1 MAEIGIESRRE
12 SSPIPGQFP
21 KLKTLHVWWARRP
34 LVASAAA
41 VVGSLMPAWSPELA
55 QRFEDRPE
63 LATAKDYREWFL
75 RLCGVWGDPVAA
87 RRASDAAKAR
97 GERLPGNP
105 FTYKQAYKNSPTP
118 EHLALLHRLLE
129 STWGRMPTVSDPTAG
144 GGSIPYEALR
154 YRLPTHANDLNPV
167 ATAVLEA
174 GLEFPA
180 RYGPDLAADLRRWG
194 DELVNRLQAR
204 LAPFFEAHHNQKE
217 RAANFIF
224 ARTVAC
230 PRTDKTVPLLPNR
243 WLRRG
248 DKPVAVRVIT
258 HSGAVER
265 AEPGFELVE
274 GDEIDFDPDRGT
286 ITRGKAVSV
295 WDHLIIDGDYI
306 KAEARAGRMGEVLYA
321 VAIRTP
327 KGRGFRAPTATDFEA
342 LAAAE
347 RERARLAP
355 QWQRDDLLPDEPIP
369 DGNKTREPHNY
380 GMYRWRQMFTP
391 RQLLV
396 HGCFVQQ
403 WRKLTTDIRAEIAER
418 DRAEAVAAL
427 LAFMGDKALAFNSKQ
442 CGWHVSRQT
451 IAPAFSM
458 HAFPLKWTFA
468 EFEAGTE
475 LFAWTLSQL
484 LDAYTQIAELLVGVD
499 ASSTLEQARVT
510 PAQVQITTSNAAN
523 MTAAPDGSATLVCI
537 DPPYYDNVMY
547 AELSDYF
554 YVWLKRTLGWLR
566 PDRFNAELTDKANEA
581 VANRARFA
589 AASARQARSLAD
601 HDYTIKMAAIFAEC
615 RRVLVDEG
623 VLTVMFTHK
632 GADAWNALG
641 TSLLQAGF
649 VIGTSWPVHTE
660 SQQSLHQAGQNS
672 VSSTI
677 LLVCRKRPSEARGSE
692 RTYLSDI
699 VADIRQTTADALTRA
714 HDNGLSGVDLL
725 LSTYGPALAVL
736 SGRWPVY
743 ATEATEDGTSR
754 LLRPEEALDIARA
767 EVTRRLKARLV
778 GRPVDFDPLTD
789 FVIAAWELFKAR
801 VFPFDEARRL
811 GLAVGGQDIDD
822 LKLARILEAKSG
834 KVELCSPRQRLRR
847 DGDEHAFGVNRT
859 RREFTA
865 TLDAVHTA
873 LYVADLDGLAA
884 AKAWLD
890 ERGLSRD
897 QRFIDCMQA
906 LLRAIPRSRKN
917 DQWNVAEAE
926 TLDRL
931 ASAYFEDLDRPTA
944 REEYTPATLDLDGK

>member
-12 SSPIPGQFP
+12 RAAASALPALYF
-21 KLKTLHVWWARRP
+21 LHVWWARRP

-63 LATAKDYREWFL
+63 LATDKDYREWFL

-87 RRASDAAKAR
+87 RLASDAAKAR

-118 EHLALLHRLLE
+118 KHLGLLHRVLE
-129 STWGRMPTVSDPTAG
+129 STWGRVPTVSDPTAG

-167 ATAVLEA
+167 AAAVLEA

-194 DELVNRLQAR
+194 GELVNRLQAR
-204 LAPFFEAHHNQKE
+204 LAPFFEPHHTE
-217 RAANFIF
+217 AAFAANFIF

-230 PRTDKTVPLLPNR
+230 PRTGKTVPLLPNR

-248 DKPVAVRVIT
+248 SKPVAVRVIT
-258 HSGAVER
+258 HSGGVER

-274 GDEIDFDPDRGT
+274 GNEIDFDPDRGT

-347 RERARLAP
+347 RELARLNP
-355 QWQRDDLLPDEPIP
+355 QWQRDDVVPDEPIP
-369 DGNKTREPHNY
+369 DGNDKRPHNY

-396 HGCFVQQ
+396 HGCFVAQ
-403 WRKLTTDIRAEIAER
+403 WRQLTADILAEMAER
-418 DRAEAVAAL
+418 DRAEAVATL
-427 LAFMGDKALAFNSKQ
+427 LALMGDKALN
-442 CGWHVSRQT
+442 WNSRQAT
-451 IAPAFSM
+451 WLVGHQHLRSAFDM
-458 HAFPLKWTFA
+458 HAFPLRWTFA

-484 LDAYTQIAELLVGVD
+484 LAAYTQIAELLVGVD
-499 ASSTLEQARVT
+499 ASSTLEEERAT
-510 PAQVQITTSNAAN
+510 PAQVQITASNAAN
-523 MTAAPDGSATLVCI
+523 MTAVPDGSVTLVCI

-601 HDYTIKMAAIFAEC
+601 HDYTAKMAAIFAEC
-615 RRVLVDEG
+615 RRVLADDG

-660 SQQSLHQAGQNS
+660 RQQSLHQAGQNS

-699 VADIRQTTADALTRA
+699 VADIRQVTADALTRA

-736 SGRWPVY
+736 SRRWPVY
-743 ATEATEDGTSR
+743 ATEATDDGTSR

-811 GLAVGGQDIDD
+811 GLAVGGQDVNE
-822 LKLARILEAKSG
+822 LKRARILEAKGG

-847 DGDEHAFGVNRT
+847 DTDEHAFGVNRT

-865 TLDAVHTA
+865 TIDAVHTA
-873 LYVADLDGLAA
+873 LYVTDLDGLAA

-917 DQWNVAEAE
+917 DRWNVAEAE

-931 ASAYFEDLDRPTA
+931 ASAYFEDLDRP
-944 REEYTPATLDLDGK
+944 EGGVEHTPAPLDFGAK